1 MSEIHFCG
9 QNSIWGSYRDW
20 LLSPLQ
26 VHFTEI
32 RVREIEKKKHGM
44 MYNVFNA
51 ELLFK
56 I

>member
-1 MSEIHFCG
+1 MSEIHFVG
-9 QNSIWGSYRDW
+9 KTRESYRDW

-32 RVREIEKKKHGM
+32 RVREIEKKKYGM
-44 MYNVFNA
+44 IYNVFNA

>member
-1 MSEIHFCG
+1 MWRRKKIRLKKFPEANF
-9 QNSIWGSYRDW
+9 W

-32 RVREIEKKKHGM
+32 RVREIEKKKYGM